1 MKVKPAVFND
11 EYGVSCYLKIDGNG
25 TCWADG
31 HESYTR
37 ITENLEVDFTPLP
50 RDIIVKG
57 ELKKIDAAEDKLRGA
72 FSAAMAELE
81 NRRQNLLALPNKESD
96 NG

>member
-1 MKVKPAVFND
+1 MNVKLAVFND
-11 EYGVSCYLKIDGNG
+11 EYGNPIYVKVDGNG
-25 TCWADG
+25 SCWADG

-72 FSAAMAELE
+72 FSAALAELE